1 MPLTYLAERR
11 VNGVFFGLGS
21 EDLSGHGYGLLVDLY
36 RRLDL
41 AHGLARYR
49 ACDTTWRMDTS
60 LAANR
65 VRLALREAGYQEW
78 EGGRRGF
85 IVEGDPQGGWVAVNY
100 FPGLPTAR
108 RKRERELTK
117 YRDLLLT
124 AGFTVTPSPYTSGV
138 LRVTLPGG

>member
-1 MPLTYLAERR
+1 
-11 VNGVFFGLGS
+11 
-21 EDLSGHGYGLLVDLY
+21 LVDLY

-41 AHGLARYR
+41 AHGLARYK
-49 ACDTTWRMDTS
+49 ACGTTWRMDTS

-100 FPGLPTAR
+100 FPGFPTAR

-117 YRDLLLT
+117 YRDLLLA

-138 LRVTLPGG
+138 LRVTLPAEPAGP